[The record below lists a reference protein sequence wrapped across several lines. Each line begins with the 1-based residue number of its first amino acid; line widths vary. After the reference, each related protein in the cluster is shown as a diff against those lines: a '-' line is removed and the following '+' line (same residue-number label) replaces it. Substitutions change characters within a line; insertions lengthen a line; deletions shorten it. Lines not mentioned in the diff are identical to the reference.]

1 MKRMKKVDGK
11 LSPVTNING
20 NITYGNGSGTDDY
33 NKLKN
38 KPQIETV
45 ELEGNK
51 TFEEL
56 GLIGM
61 EADDIL
67 SILV

>member
-1 MKRMKKVDGK
+1 MKKIDGR
-11 LSPVTNING
+11 LSAVTNIDG
-20 NITYGNGSGTDDY
+20 NITFGNGSGTDDY

-56 GLIGM
+56 GLIAM
-61 EADDIL
+61 DADEIL
-67 SILV
+67 NILI

>member
-1 MKRMKKVDGK
+1 MKKIDGK
-11 LSPVTNING
+11 ISAVTNIDG
-20 NITYGNGSGTDDY
+20 NIAYSNNGGTSDY
-33 NKLKN
+33 NKLIN

-45 ELEGNK
+45 ELKGNK

>member
-1 MKRMKKVDGK
+1 MKKVEGK

-56 GLIGM
+56 GLVGM
-61 EADDIL
+61 DADEIL